1 MLPFHV
7 QLRPGDTPLR
17 QVVFAATKA
26 ILAGVL
32 REGDA
37 FPSVRE
43 ISEALRIHP
52 NTAQKIVAELVRDGF
67 LTVQP
72 GIGTTVNRPPVA
84 SRSSRGHVLE
94 ELLEASVVEARR
106 QGWEMSELLAAVE
119 AQWVAAFGADDAN
132 AHGKVHARPGRGK

>member
-7 QLRPGDTPLR
+7 RLRPGDTPLR

-72 GIGTTVNRPPVA
+72 GIGTIVNRPPIA
-84 SRSSRGHVLE
+84 SAGSRGQVLE
-94 ELLEASVVEARR
+94 ELLDVAVVEARR
-106 QGWEMSELLAAVE
+106 QGWPMSELLAAVE
-119 AQWVAAFGADDAN
+119 AQWVAAFGTDDAN
-132 AHGKVHARPGRGK
+132 AQANARPRRGK